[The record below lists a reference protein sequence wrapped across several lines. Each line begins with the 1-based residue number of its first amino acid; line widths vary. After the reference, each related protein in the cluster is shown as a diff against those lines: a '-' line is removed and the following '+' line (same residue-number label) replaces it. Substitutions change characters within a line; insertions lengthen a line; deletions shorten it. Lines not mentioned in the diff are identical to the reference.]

1 MAAILKNSSPTSAI
15 NTCNK
20 IGKCVI
26 LVGPIKARFAGKRVG
41 SNTNTNQNGNKNN
54 ENITPKKRTQR
65 KNVPTAGFCLNS
77 SACCK

>member
-15 NTCNK
+15 KTCNK

-54 ENITPKKRTQR
+54 ENITPKSVP
-65 KNVPTAGFCLNS
+65 NVKCTYSWILSKLLCML
-77 SACCK
+77 